1 MKKNVVKPGD
11 RKKIVKKVQPEDLA
25 TFQGTVVHPVY
36 ATFSLARDVE
46 WTTRQFIIDMC
57 DDTEEGIGTFLSID
71 HRSPALLDDEVVIT
85 AWVDQLND
93 NELIC
98 FFEVKVDDRLVA
110 IGRTGQK
117 ILKKEK
123 IDLIFKKHEQ

>member
-1 MKKNVVKPGD
+1 MKNVVKPGD
-11 RKKIVKKVQPEDLA
+11 RKKIVKKVQIEDLA
-25 TFQGTVVHPVY
+25 AFQGTVVHPVY

-71 HRSPALLDDEVVIT
+71 HRSSALLDEEVVIT

-98 FFEVKVDDRLVA
+98 FFEAKVDDRLVA